1 MYPSWEHGENPV
13 LWMAEETSQ
22 GASEVGRTARVM
34 AYIEVMRK
42 WVTTG
47 TGERGTGGCVAEDQ
61 MARSLI
67 CSAKKLT
74 V

>member
-34 AYIEVMRK
+34 AYIEVIRN
-42 WVTTG
+42 WVTTVLG
-47 TGERGTGGCVAEDQ
+47 RGGKGGCMVRTRWRRVLYAVL
-61 MARSLI
+61 RN
-67 CSAKKLT
+67 
-74 V
+74 